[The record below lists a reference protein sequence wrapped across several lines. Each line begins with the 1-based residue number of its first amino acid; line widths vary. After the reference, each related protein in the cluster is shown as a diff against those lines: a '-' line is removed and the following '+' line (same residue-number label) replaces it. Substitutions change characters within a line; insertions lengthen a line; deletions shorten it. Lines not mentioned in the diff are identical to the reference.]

1 MYSITSQKGVSFT
14 CLKSPKTPDAATS
27 YEIPTQ
33 PVLSPAFP
41 RPDFSNRIEK
51 SMSFRWLKWGHCKS
65 APQTARKKMYAWKQT
80 GKGGVP
86 VS

>member
-51 SMSFRWLKWGHCKS
+51 SMSFPLVEMG
-65 APQTARKKMYAWKQT
+65 TL
-80 GKGGVP
+80 
-86 VS
+86 